1 MKSVS
6 EAMRDYLQTHPYNIG
21 DPDCE
26 NILDLLYRAYAET
39 HESDPPEIQSGF
51 AELEE
56 FLKTLPLDDNNAV
69 FNLTCQLCTA
79 YEHKAFLDRCGNCG
93 KFFIIN
99 CPNFRSICSII
110 KRYCREYF
118 GYNNNVD
125 ERININ
131 SVDEMLVR

>member
-1 MKSVS
+1 MKSVYQ
-6 EAMRDYLQTHPYNIG
+6 AMRDYLQTHPYDTG

-26 NILDLLYRAYAET
+26 NILGLLYRAYAET

-79 YEHKAFLDRCGNCG
+79 YEKKAFLDGLL
-93 KFFIIN
+93 
-99 CPNFRSICSII
+99 
-110 KRYCREYF
+110 F
-118 GYNNNVD
+118 GAGL
-125 ERININ
+125 
-131 SVDEMLVR
+131 MLELTEK